1 MQIQSINNFS
11 NIKSNQN
18 PQFKSVIPVVHW
30 LAETNGSFSPQIKIN
45 IARELNENI
54 ISRLNVNRLKV
65 EQKIA
70 ELTKKVSEL
79 TEKIKTARSEREKVA
94 KEKKIAM
101 YRTEI
106 ADLRLTERVQNY
118 VAGRD
123 PEYAKKPIAR
133 NFYNEKGYAD
143 RYGHEAA
150 VYIAT
155 GNDALYLDSLGRDIG
170 IAKRN
175 RDSRAIE
182 RACSDY
188 WSKGGKMVEKRQKD
202 FKLPTGEEAE
212 LHVKMEIL
220 RDIAGE
226 KTGYY
231 NITDM
236 RRFPKTGPNNPFAL
250 IDWMKS

>member
-1 MQIQSINNFS
+1 MQIQSINKFS
-11 NIKSNQN
+11 NIKKNQN
-18 PQFKSVIPVVHW
+18 PQFKSVYPVVHW
-30 LAETNGSFSPQIKIN
+30 LAETNGSFAPQITKEV
-45 IARELNENI
+45 AQEFNENI
-54 ISRLNVNRLKV
+54 IRRLNMKKLEIDEKIS
-65 EQKIA
+65 ELIKKISEIA
-70 ELTKKVSEL
+70 EKK
-79 TEKIKTARSEREKVA
+79 KTARSEREKIA
-94 KEKKIAM
+94 KEKKIEK
-101 YRTEI
+101 YRRDL
-106 ADLRLTERVQNY
+106 ADLYLTQRVQNY
-118 VAGRD
+118 IAGLD
-123 PEYAKKPIAR
+123 SEYARKPIAR
-133 NFYNEKGYAD
+133 NFYNENGYANK
-143 RYGHEAA
+143 YGHEAA

-182 RACSDY
+182 RARSDY
-188 WSKGGKMVEKRQKD
+188 WTKGRKMVEERQKD
-202 FKLPTGEEAE
+202 FKLSTGEEAE